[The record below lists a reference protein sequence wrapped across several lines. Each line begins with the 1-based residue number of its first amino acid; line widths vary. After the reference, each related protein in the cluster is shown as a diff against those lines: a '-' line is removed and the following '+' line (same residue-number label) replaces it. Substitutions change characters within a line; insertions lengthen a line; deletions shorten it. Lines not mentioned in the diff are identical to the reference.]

1 MSVVSLQMETPRCLR
16 ELRLFDAAED
26 EDDDARTPME
36 MEMLSA
42 A

>member
-26 EDDDARTPME
+26 DDARTPME